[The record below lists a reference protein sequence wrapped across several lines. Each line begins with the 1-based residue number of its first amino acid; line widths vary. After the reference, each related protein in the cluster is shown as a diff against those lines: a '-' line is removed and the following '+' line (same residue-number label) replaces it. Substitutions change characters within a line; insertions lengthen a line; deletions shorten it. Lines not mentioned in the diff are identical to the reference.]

1 MGEMSPHVVWQ
12 QYDVLHDLV
21 SIDESM
27 VLYCGR
33 QSCKMFIKDKPIR
46 YPYHLILYQ
55 GKDTT
60 RNKEPL
66 AGEIISV
73 VEQYSEPTH
82 HELFF
87 EIFLTAMASCR
98 N

>member
-1 MGEMSPHVVWQ
+1 MNMGEMSPHIVCQ

-33 QSCKMFIKDKPIR
+33 QSYKMFIKDKPIR

-55 GKDTT
+55 GKLGYH
-60 RNKEPL
+60 E
-66 AGEIISV
+66 
-73 VEQYSEPTH
+73 EQGTSGIT
-82 HELFF
+82 
-87 EIFLTAMASCR
+87 SC
-98 N
+98 

>member
-1 MGEMSPHVVWQ
+1 MSHVVWH
-12 QYDVLHDLV
+12 QYDVV
-21 SIDESM
+21 SIDQSM

-33 QSCKMFIKDKPIR
+33 QSYKMFIKDKPIR

-55 GKDTT
+55 GRDTT

-66 AGEIISV
+66 RLQVAGEIISA
-73 VEQYSEPTH
+73 VEQYLEPTH

-87 EIFLTAMASCR
+87 DNFSTTMASCR